1 MGKDTMIEFK
11 SGSPKL
17 TPDIIGADSAVLTI
31 QEFKRNQKTRIG
43 EADVLVFAE
52 FPGHGWYANTTS
64 LKAIAAVYGP
74 DYSAWKGK
82 KVPLEARNSTVVGS
96 SKATKTLWCAGAVSA
111 NDPFDRALWDK
122 ALRAAKRVARR

>member
-1 MGKDTMIEFK
+1 MSKDTMIEFK

-43 EADVLVFAE
+43 EADVIVFAE
-52 FPGHGWYANTTS
+52 FPSQGWYANTTS

-74 DYSAWKGK
+74 DYSLWKGK
-82 KVPLEARNSTVVGS
+82 KVPLEVRESTVVGS
-96 SKATKTLWCAGAVSA
+96 SKSTRTLWCAGAVSA

-122 ALRAAKRVARR
+122 AIRSAKRVSRR

>member
-1 MGKDTMIEFK
+1 MSKDTMIEFK

-43 EADVLVFAE
+43 EADVIVFAE

-74 DYSAWKGK
+74 DYSLWKGK
-82 KVPLEARNSTVVGS
+82 KVPLEVRESTIVGS
-96 SKATKTLWCAGAVSA
+96 SKATRTLWCAGAVSS
-111 NDPFDRALWDK
+111 NEPFERALWDK
-122 ALRAAKRVARR
+122 ALRGARRVSRK